1 MQDSNVEPAVQ
12 TLEDRDA
19 FHVQA
24 LAGLEPVHYREAFAI
39 DVDTDRR
46 PVEWSRLI
54 MEDASPGKR
63 AAMLRAWTL
72 WGLKLAPANAD
83 GQILGWR
90 ILHSGADAVVLAA
103 ESISGLSARIV
114 LTANPQ
120 RVVQVMVVRYDRW
133 FARPLWQ
140 IVAPKHR
147 RFVKGLLAD
156 AIPRPGRTGQPDS
169 GQRTGG

>member
-1 MQDSNVEPAVQ
+1 MQDSNAEPGVQ

-19 FHVQA
+19 FDVQA
-24 LAGLEPVHYREAFAI
+24 LADLDPIHYREAFAI
-39 DVDTDRR
+39 DVGTDRC
-46 PVEWSRLI
+46 PEDWSRLI

-72 WGLKLAPANAD
+72 LGLRLAPLNAD

-90 ILHSGADAVVLAA
+90 VLHSEANAVVLAA
-103 ESISGLSARIV
+103 ESFSGLSARIV
-114 LTANPQ
+114 VTASPQ
-120 RVVQVMVVRYDRW
+120 RVVQAMVVRYDRW

-140 IVAPKHR
+140 FVAPKHR

-156 AIPRPGRTGQPDS
+156 AITRPGRPGRPDR
-169 GQRTGG
+169 GRHDGG